1 MELYEKKM
9 PLWFNDFVLDNGE
22 IIFSSGSVN
31 GLFRAD
37 IYTGEAQLI
46 GRFPGEDM
54 FGYHLYFQS
63 HRHKDHILFVP
74 ARARQFALYNI
85 KDNSFHMFLP
95 DEIEEMKHF
104 KYIASVL
111 VDKYVYSFGYKT
123 SSIIRIDMETL
134 EVKYYSGWLEKL
146 YQFGNKVEN
155 AFFYKDVCVVGKSLF
170 LVTGKNNSIVELNM
184 NEDEIYIHPVGKKES
199 VYNTIA
205 FDGTS
210 FWLTEQSKGF
220 LKVNM
225 KNWEYQYWEIEN
237 TIQTDCF
244 VSSLMINNE
253 VWLFSNHDEALYV
266 INCKDSSIERLT
278 VQFDKSDVWYPR
290 NDEYGYQFAKQL
302 QNELAVFCTQDC
314 QLHFL
319 KQNEDIRRV
328 KFFTSDLVADVY
340 EKNFR
345 EMKDIET
352 IHEGDRKF
360 RQLED
365 FLLFLRNVEEE
376 SGKYERQDCGKTI
389 YSCIRELNIN

>member
-9 PLWFNDFVLDNGE
+9 SLWFNDFVLDNGE

-31 GLFRAD
+31 GLFRSD
-37 IYTGEAQLI
+37 IYTGKAKLI

-54 FGYHLYFQS
+54 FGNHLYYNS
-63 HRHKDHILFVP
+63 HRYKDHILFVP
-74 ARARQFALYNI
+74 AWARRFALYNM

-95 DEIEEMKHF
+95 EEIGDKKHF
-104 KYIASVL
+104 KYLASVL
-111 VDKYVYSFGYKT
+111 ADKYVYVFGDKI

-134 EVKYYSGWLEKL
+134 EVIYYSGWLEKL
-146 YQFGNKVEN
+146 YQFGNNEEN
-155 AFFYKDVCVVGKSLF
+155 AFFFKDVCVVGKSLF

-184 NEDEIYIHPVGKKES
+184 NEDKIYIHPVGKKGS
-199 VYNTIA
+199 VYNTIV
-205 FDGTS
+205 FDGKS
-210 FWLTEQSKGF
+210 LWLTEQTKGF

-225 KNWEYQYWEIEN
+225 KNWEYQYWKIEN
-237 TIQTDCF
+237 PIQTDCF

-253 VWLFSNHDEALYV
+253 VLLFSNQNEALYV
-266 INCKDSSIERLT
+266 INCKDPSIRRWT

-290 NDEYGYQFAKQL
+290 NDKFGYRFAKQL
-302 QNELAVFCTQDC
+302 RSELAVFCAQDC

-328 KFFTSDLVADVY
+328 KFFTSDLMADVC

-345 EMKDIET
+345 KMKNART
-352 IHEGDRKF
+352 IYESNIKF
-360 RQLED
+360 YQLED

-376 SGKYERQDCGKTI
+376 SGDYERQDCGKTI
-389 YSCIRELNIN
+389 YSCIR